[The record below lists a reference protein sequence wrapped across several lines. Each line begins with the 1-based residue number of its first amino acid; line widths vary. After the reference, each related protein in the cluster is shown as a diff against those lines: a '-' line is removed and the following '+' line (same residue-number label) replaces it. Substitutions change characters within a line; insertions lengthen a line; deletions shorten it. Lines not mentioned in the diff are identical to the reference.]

1 MTSGILAALIGGLAI
16 IAGLSWIAYR
26 ELKKVAA
33 LEARQLAQENARQKN
48 LQISIDAIARAVISD
63 QCDVSEGAL
72 RLKPLLDASIS
83 GWADRSDL
91 RAILTLATALA
102 DQPIK
107 EARAVLAKPERMK
120 FDLARMKLEAEHADS
135 VKQACQVLTRKDS

>member
-1 MTSGILAALIGGLAI
+1 MTSGILAALIGGLVV

-33 LEARQLAQENARQKN
+33 MEAQQQAQENERQN

-63 QCDVSEGAL
+63 QCDVSEGSL

-91 RAILTLATALA
+91 RAILTLASALA

-107 EARAVLAKPERMK
+107 DARAALTKQERMK

-135 VKQACQVLTRKDS
+135 VKQACQVLIRKDS